1 MAQRTTKPK
10 DDQTRAAIL
19 AALMAGQG
27 VTEVSK
33 AFQVSKATVS
43 RLKASLSNENLK
55 LLETKKQND
64 FGELLAEY
72 LRETLVTLT
81 AQARVFR
88 DENWLKQQPAG
99 ELAVLH
105 GVQTD
110 KAIRLLEAIE
120 RANDSTGENEDDSP
134 SPEMGE

>member
-1 MAQRTTKPK
+1 MAKARTTKPK
-10 DDQTRAAIL
+10 DDQTRAAIM

-33 AFQVSKATVS
+33 AFQVAKSTVS
-43 RLKASLSNENLK
+43 RIKSLISQSD
-55 LLETKKQND
+55 LEQLGTKKEND
-64 FGELLAEY
+64 FGELLAGY
-72 LRETLVTLT
+72 LRETLITLT

-110 KAIRLLEAIE
+110 KAIRLLEAVE
-120 RANDSTGENEDDSP
+120 RANEATEEANSDSG
-134 SPEMGE
+134 

>member
-1 MAQRTTKPK
+1 M
-10 DDQTRAAIL
+10 
-19 AALMAGQG
+19 AALLAGQG

-33 AFQVSKATVS
+33 AFQVAKSTVS
-43 RLKASLSNENLK
+43 RIKAK
-55 LLETKKQND
+55 IADADLEQLGTKKGEE
-64 FGELLAEY
+64 FGDLLAGY
-72 LRETLVTLT
+72 LRETLITLT

-88 DENWLKQQPAG
+88 DEAWLKQQPAG

-120 RANDSTGENEDDSP
+120 QANPDESEEA
-134 SPEMGE
+134 

>member
-1 MAQRTTKPK
+1 MAKGTTKAK
-10 DDQTRAAIL
+10 DDGTRAAIM
-19 AALMAGQG
+19 AALMTGQG

-43 RLKASLSNENLK
+43 RLKASLSEEHLK
-55 LLETKKQND
+55 QLETKKEHD
-64 FGELLAEY
+64 FGELLAGY
-72 LRETLVTLT
+72 LRETIVTLT
-81 AQARVFR
+81 AQARTFR
-88 DENWLKQQPAG
+88 NEDWLKKQPAG

-120 RANDSTGENEDDSP
+120 QANAEHE
-134 SPEMGE
+134 